1 MMRRILPI
9 LLLALF
15 AATIQPAS
23 AGEIVAIVE
32 QSEGDTGDVRMF
44 DMLEAGQVIEIDS
57 GGRLVLGYLR
67 SCWRE
72 TIAGGDVTIGPE
84 QSNVKFGRIFRELV
98 ECDGGSL
105 QLSAALSNKSS
116 AMAYRT
122 PPGEDASAPP
132 QVILFSLTPAFRV
145 SNDAVQVNVE
155 RLDKAAPLLAVKT
168 KRGSADMAQ
177 TALRLKPGGHYRAT
191 AGDARATFAIDP
203 LAIDAGGALI
213 GRVVFLAP

>member
-1 MMRRILPI
+1 MMRLILPT
-9 LLLALF
+9 LLLALC

-44 DMLEAGQVIEIDS
+44 DMLEAGQVIEIGS